1 MNKRVFVSFALLAL
15 LLAVIIPL
23 WAFSKNGSSS
33 SSPQAVASSD
43 EAARNLFA
51 TNCGSCHTLE
61 KAGTDGI
68 VGPNLDDRLAGTV
81 GPATDEASIQASQDR
96 VLNAILNGLGEG
108 AMPAGILQGQQAE
121 EVANFVARAAGQ

>member
-43 EAARNLFA
+43 EHARNLFA
-51 TNCGSCHTLE
+51 TNCGTCHTLE